1 MYLSENGAVV
11 KSGNNAMKMLLGL
24 MLAAFSVPGIAQ
36 DCVVVVM
43 HGKWGGPK
51 SPYLRVFAEK
61 VQKVCHVEL
70 REMPW
75 SRNRN
80 YDETYEAALSK
91 LSDTVRDYRMKG
103 YKKVFL
109 SGQSFGANASIAY
122 QATFGDID
130 GVIALAPGHSPYEMY
145 QMGMNRSLIE
155 AAQKHTA
162 EGRPETL
169 LEFTDL
175 NQGERKTFSIRADVF
190 YSYFRPDGLGN
201 MALSVSRFKKS
212 VPFLWV
218 IGTRDPLYP
227 GGPAYAYEKAPPNS
241 MSKYLVVNA
250 NHATTPEVASD
261 QVLAWI
267 VEVKQ

>member
-1 MYLSENGAVV
+1 MRILIG
-11 KSGNNAMKMLLGL
+11 LL
-24 MLAAFSVPGIAQ
+24 LAAFYLPVIAQ

-51 SPYLRVFAEK
+51 SPYLRVLAEK
-61 VQKVCHVEL
+61 IQRVCDVEL

-80 YDETYEAALSK
+80 YDETYETALAK
-91 LSDTVRDYRMKG
+91 LSESVREYRGKG
-103 YKKVFL
+103 YKKIFL

-130 GVIALAPGHSPYEMY
+130 GVIALAPGHSPHEMY

-155 AAQKHTA
+155 AAKKSIA
-162 EGRPETL
+162 DGRPEAL

-201 MALSVSRFKKS
+201 MALSASRFKKS
-212 VPFLWV
+212 VPFMWV
-218 IGTRDPLYP
+218 IGTKDPLYP
-227 GGPAYAYEKAPPNS
+227 GGSAYAYEKAPPNQ
-241 MSKYLVVNA
+241 MSKYAVVDA

-261 QVLAWI
+261 QVLEWI
-267 VEVKQ
+267 VQVKK

>member
-1 MYLSENGAVV
+1 
-11 KSGNNAMKMLLGL
+11 MKTLLGL
-24 MLAAFSVPGIAQ
+24 ILAALCLPAVAR

-51 SPYLRVFAEK
+51 SPYLRVLAEK
-61 VQKVCHVEL
+61 VQRVCDVEL

-80 YDETYEAALSK
+80 YDETYEAALTK
-91 LSDTVRDYRMKG
+91 LSDSVRGYREKG
-103 YKKVFL
+103 YKKIFL
-109 SGQSFGANASIAY
+109 GGQSFGANASIAY

-155 AAQKHTA
+155 AAKKHAA
-162 EGRPETL
+162 EGRPEAL

-201 MALSVSRFKKS
+201 MPLSASRFKKS
-212 VPFLWV
+212 VPFMWV
-218 IGTRDPLYP
+218 IGTMDPLYP
-227 GGPAYAYEKAPPNS
+227 GGSAYAYDKAPSNP
-241 MSKYLVVNA
+241 MSKYVVVPA

-261 QVLAWI
+261 QVLDWI
-267 VEVKQ
+267 TRVRGI

>member
-1 MYLSENGAVV
+1 MRILP
-11 KSGNNAMKMLLGL
+11 GL
-24 MLAAFSVPGIAQ
+24 VLAAFSLPAMAN

-51 SPYLRVFAEK
+51 SPYLRVLAEK
-61 VQKVCHVEL
+61 IQRVCDVEL

-80 YDETYEAALSK
+80 YDETYETALEK
-91 LSDTVRDYRMKG
+91 LSESVRSYRGKG
-103 YKKVFL
+103 YTKIFL

-122 QATFGDID
+122 QAVYGDID
-130 GVIALAPGHSPYEMY
+130 GVIALAPGHSPNEMY

-155 AAQKHTA
+155 AAEKHTA
-162 EGRPETL
+162 EGRPEAL
-169 LEFTDL
+169 LTFTDL

-201 MALSVSRFKKS
+201 MALSASRFKKS
-212 VPFLWV
+212 IPFMWV
-218 IGTRDPLYP
+218 IGTKDPLFP
-227 GGPAYAYEKAPPNS
+227 GGSAYAYERAPAHLL
-241 MSKYLVVNA
+241 SKYVVVDA

-261 QVLAWI
+261 HVLDWVVQV
-267 VEVKQ
+267 KR